1 MNRFLW
7 SVFFALQALFAQAH
21 AQHGHDEH
29 GIEEVIVSGIM
40 DKRKADTVV
49 PVNVL
54 SGEDLREN
62 AAKTLG
68 ETLNRQVGVTFAS
81 FGPGVGQP
89 VIRGQTGSRVRV
101 LQDGVG
107 TLDASLASQD
117 HANTVE
123 AILAER
129 IEIIRGPATL
139 LYGGGAIG
147 GVVNVIDNRI
157 PERVP
162 EALTGAFE
170 ARNNSVASGN
180 TAVFRLDGGGGSF
193 AWHLDGLRRD
203 TGDVEIPG
211 LAVDVEALEA
221 LHRHEEG
228 EAEEEEEEIE
238 NTDGFIANSGTEAA
252 NLTAGASWIGE
263 RGFLG
268 ASISRLENEYGLP
281 PGAHGPHHE
290 EEEEAAEEE
299 HPEESIRIDMQQTR
313 VDLKGGLE
321 MEGFFNRLR
330 ARLTVSDY
338 EHSELEGV
346 ETGTVFHN
354 EGFEGRLLLDHRH
367 SGSLS
372 GVWGVQLA
380 GSEFSALGEEAFIP
394 ASDIQSLGIFAVES
408 LEKDRWSY
416 EFGLRLDD
424 QNIEMQSGRC
434 DSGETAWSGS
444 AAAIWRFRED
454 SNVLVSLN
462 RAARAATV
470 EELFSNIGR
479 DSCTEPAD
487 PEQLILHAATAR
499 FEIGNPDLESET
511 SQNIEIGLRKHTGN
525 VSGELNVF
533 YNKISDYIFLSDI
546 GEFEETIIS
555 RYLQQDATFSGI
567 EGEVTFPFAISDA
580 RHFDLTL
587 FADYVR
593 AEFDAGGNVPRI
605 PPMRLGAEIGYAQQN
620 WILKLR
626 VTSVAEQDEVA
637 DNETQTDSY
646 TRVDLYFDYHLPWSR
661 NELLVF
667 AKGNNLTDEEIRNH
681 VSFLKNFAPEPG
693 RGFEVGLRYQF

>member
-1 MNRFLW
+1 MKKYLW
-7 SVFFALQALFAQAH
+7 LAVVALPALPMQAH
-21 AQHGHDEH
+21 AQHDHDEH
-29 GIEEVIVSGIM
+29 GIEEVIVSGVM

-54 SGEDLREN
+54 SGEELREN

-68 ETLNRQVGVTFAS
+68 ETLNRQIGVTSAS

-107 TLDASLASQD
+107 ALDASLVSQD
-117 HANTVE
+117 HANAVE

-129 IEIIRGPATL
+129 IEVIRGPATL
-139 LYGGGAIG
+139 LYGSGAIG

-157 PERVP
+157 PEHVP
-162 EALTGAFE
+162 ETPAGAFE
-170 ARNNSVASGN
+170 LRHNTVSSGD
-180 TAVFRLDGGGGSF
+180 TGVFKLDGGDGSV
-193 AWHLDGLRRD
+193 AWHLDGLWRE

-221 LHRHEEG
+221 LHEEG
-228 EAEEEEEEIE
+228 AAGDEEVE

-281 PGAHGPHHE
+281 PGAHGHHHE
-290 EEEEAAEEE
+290 GEATEEG
-299 HPEESIRIDMQQTR
+299 IRIDMQQTR
-313 VDLKGGLE
+313 LDLKGGLK

-330 ARLTVSDY
+330 ARLTVNDY
-338 EHSELEGV
+338 EHAELEGF

-367 SGSLS
+367 SESLS
-372 GVWGVQLA
+372 GVLGLQFA
-380 GSEFSALGEEAFIP
+380 GREFSALGEEAFIP
-394 ASDIQSLGIFAVES
+394 ASDIQSWGVFAVES
-408 LEKDRWSY
+408 LEKNRWSY
-416 EFGLRLDD
+416 EFGLRLDGR
-424 QNIEMQSGRC
+424 NIDMQSGRC
-434 DSGETAWSGS
+434 EAGETVWSGS

-454 SNVLVSLN
+454 SNMLMSLN
-462 RAARAATV
+462 RSARAATV

-479 DSCTEPAD
+479 DDCMEPAD
-487 PEQLILHAATAR
+487 PEERVLHSATAR
-499 FEIGNPDLESET
+499 YEFGNPGLEVET
-511 SQNIEIGLRKHTGN
+511 SQNIEIGLRKHAGD
-525 VSGELNVF
+525 VLGELNVF
-533 YNKISDYIFLSDI
+533 YNKIDGFVFLNDV

-555 RYLQQDATFSGI
+555 RYSQQDATFSGI
-567 EGEVTFPFAISDA
+567 EGEITFPFELSDTS
-580 RHFDLTL
+580 HVDLTL

-593 AEFDAGGNVPRI
+593 AGFDAGGNVPRI
-605 PPMRLGAEIGYAQQN
+605 PPMRLGAEASYARQS

-637 DNETQTDSY
+637 ENETTTEGY
-646 TRVDLYFDYHLPWSR
+646 TRMDLYFDYHVPWGQ

-667 AKGNNLTDEEIRNH
+667 VKGNNLTDEEIRNH
-681 VSFLKNFAPEPG
+681 VSFLKNFTPEPG
-693 RGFEVGLRYQF
+693 RGFEAGLRYQF

>member
-1 MNRFLW
+1 MKKYPWL
-7 SVFFALQALFAQAH
+7 VFFALALPTQAY
-21 AQHGHDEH
+21 AQHDHDEH
-29 GIEEVIVSGIM
+29 GLEEVIVSGVM

-68 ETLNRQVGVTFAS
+68 ETLNRQIGVTSAS

-123 AILAER
+123 AMLAER
-129 IEIIRGPATL
+129 IEVIRGPATL
-139 LYGGGAIG
+139 LYGSGAIG

-162 EALTGAFE
+162 ETPTGAFE
-170 ARNNSVASGN
+170 LRHNSVSSGD
-180 TAVFRLDGGGGSF
+180 TAVFKLDGGGDSF
-193 AWHLDGLRRD
+193 AWHLDGLRRE
-203 TGDVEIPG
+203 TGNLEIPG

-221 LHRHEEG
+221 LHEHEEG
-228 EAEEEEEEIE
+228 AAEEEEIE
-238 NTDGFIANSGTEAA
+238 NTDGLIANSGTEAA
-252 NLTAGASWIGE
+252 NLTAGASWVGE

-268 ASISRLENEYGLP
+268 TSISRLESEYGLP
-281 PGAHGPHHE
+281 PGAHGHHHE
-290 EEEEAAEEE
+290 EEGAAEEE
-299 HPEESIRIDMQQTR
+299 HTEEGIRIDMQQTR

-330 ARLTVSDY
+330 ARLTVNDY
-338 EHSELEGV
+338 EHSELEGD
-346 ETGTVFHN
+346 EIGTVFHN
-354 EGFEGRLLLDHRH
+354 EGFEGRLLLDHQH
-367 SGSLS
+367 SESLS
-372 GVWGVQLA
+372 GVWGVQSA

-394 ASDIQSLGIFAVES
+394 ASDIQSWGLFAVES
-408 LEKDRWSY
+408 LEKNRWSY
-416 EFGLRLDD
+416 EFGLRLDSR
-424 QNIEMQSGRC
+424 NIEMQSGPC
-434 DSGETAWSGS
+434 DSSETAWSGS

-454 SNVLVSLN
+454 SNMLMSLN
-462 RAARAATV
+462 RSARAATV
-470 EELFSNIGR
+470 EELFSNIGQ
-479 DSCTEPAD
+479 DNCMEPAD
-487 PEQLILHAATAR
+487 PEQRVLHSATAR
-499 FEIGNPDLESET
+499 YEIGNPDLDVET
-511 SQNIEIGLRKHTGN
+511 SQNIEIGLRKHAGD
-525 VSGELNVF
+525 VLGELNVF
-533 YNKISDYIFLSDI
+533 YNKIDDFIFLNDV
-546 GEFEETIIS
+546 GEFEETIVS
-555 RYLQQDATFSGI
+555 RYSQQDATFSGI
-567 EGEVTFPFAISDA
+567 EGEVTFPFGLTDA
-580 RHFDLTL
+580 GHVDLTL

-605 PPMRLGAEIGYAQQN
+605 PPMRAGAEIGYAQQS

-637 DNETQTDSY
+637 DNEAATDGY
-646 TRVDLYFDYHLPWSR
+646 TRVDLYFDYHLPWSQ
-661 NELLVF
+661 NELLIF